1 METVRRSVRA
11 SSVTEPLSGPRA
23 PTASEPARSPV
34 SAKTRRVWPSSSHRA
49 MDARSKG
56 TSERI
61 CSLASSKTSS
71 TLRPVLTAATMRL
84 TVSNC
89 WFASPRYSARA
100 RRRSSSRSGGSRPS
114 PPSAVRSLSSDMGVL
129 ALLLVA
135 LDDAERGGEEVE
147 LLAQAVLEEA
157 LEREV
162 EARPPARGEDEEGG
176 RARADLRH
184 VLDVEA
190 RLAAL
195 RGRGHR
201 RRAARRDDALVEGV
215 ELRGRDAPVARLVGA
230 QREREEALDALP
242 FERGDGHHG

>member
-1 METVRRSVRA
+1 METVRRPVSA
-11 SSVTEPLSGPRA
+11 SSVTEPFRGPRA

-34 SAKTRRVWPSSSHRA
+34 SAKTRRVSPSPSHRA
-49 MDARSKG
+49 IDARSKG

-71 TLRPVLTAATMRL
+71 MLRPVLTAATMRL

-89 WFASPRYSARA
+89 RFASPRYSTSARS
-100 RRRSSSRSGGSRPS
+100 RSSSGSGGSRPPS
-114 PPSAVRSLSSDMGVL
+114 PSAVSSLSSDMGVS

-162 EARPPARGEDEEGG
+162 EPGPPARGEDDEGR
-176 RARADLRH
+176 RAHPDLRE

-190 RLAAL
+190 RLPAL
-195 RGRGHR
+195 HGRGRR
-201 RRAARRDDALVEGV
+201 RRAPRRHHALVEGV
-215 ELRGRDAPVARLVGA
+215 QLRG
-230 QREREEALDALP
+230 
-242 FERGDGHHG
+242 